1 MKNNVLNFEPDL
13 ALFVGDNEPLKYYL
27 EIINFSKY
35 GLKSKG
41 FIFFEINKRFNS
53 QLKTKMLNSKL
64 NSSVINDFA
73 GFPRFIK
80 AKY

>member
-1 MKNNVLNFEPDL
+1 MKKNVLNFEPDL
-13 ALFVGDNEPLKYYL
+13 ALFVDNNEPLKYYL

-35 GLKSKG
+35 ALKSKG
-41 FIFFEINKRFNS
+41 LLFFEINKRFS
-53 QLKTKMLNSKL
+53 DQLKTKLLNSKL
-64 NSSVINDFA
+64 NSTVKKDLA